1 MNFTTKNMYAP
12 RGEEYARAYIKIQ
25 DYENLLSL
33 DDAFKTGTIFM
44 DLYFPYDKKMKEKC

>member
-1 MNFTTKNMYAP
+1 MNSTTKNMYAP